1 VTNGCFDV
9 KTKAEKGQGFAL
21 NANDFKKMI
30 LGANHFFERK
40 KESINALN
48 VFPVPDGDTGTNM
61 SMTLKAAVEGSI
73 QYKGQSIGELSEIVA
88 SNALMGARGNSGV
101 ILSQIFKGLARG
113 LRNKDTISPAELSKA
128 FQYGVVY
135 AYKAVSKPVE
145 GTILTVAREMARGIR
160 RAVVK
165 GGNLYDSIEEA
176 IESGKEALE
185 KTTEMLPV
193 LKKAGVVDAGGLGLL
208 VFFEGCLFALK
219 RSFNEIMTYK
229 EKEPREKAVP
239 DADSVFQSTAEPLD
253 LDYPYCTEMI
263 IKSDS
268 GYFGSLK
275 ENLAS
280 CGDSLLVVTDSRAA
294 KIHIHTAC
302 PDLVLQTALQYG
314 TLHDIKIENMHDQ
327 HKEAFAPTPA
337 IENTII
343 LPGDNRQEKGAVGI
357 VAVSFGKGFREVFL
371 SLGVDEVVF
380 GGQTMNPKVE
390 DLVNAVDNLTQEAA
404 IILPNN
410 KNIIMVAEQVKIL
423 TDKKVEVLETRSLP
437 EGISALLAY
446 RTAATL
452 EDNFASMQQG
462 AGRVKTGLVTF
473 ATRDALINDRE
484 VAPGHYLGLSGED
497 IVTAGQDLYCAALD
511 LAREI
516 LKPENDIITVFYGED
531 VKRAEASNLVSA
543 LEDLYP
549 ELEVELQYGGQP
561 LYYYVFSVE

>member
-1 VTNGCFDV
+1 MNV
-9 KTKAEKGQGFAL
+9 
-21 NANDFKKMI
+21 NDFKKMI

-61 SMTLKAAVEGSI
+61 SMTLKAAVEGSM
-73 QYKGQSIGELSEIVA
+73 QYKGQSIGELSDIVA

-101 ILSQIFKGLARG
+101 ILSQILRGLARG

-160 RAVVK
+160 KTVVK

-185 KTTEMLPV
+185 KTTEMLPA

-219 RSFNEIMTYK
+219 SSFNEIMASK
-229 EKEPREKAVP
+229 EERVREEAP
-239 DADSVFQSTAEPLD
+239 PGSESALRGTAKPLD

-263 IKSDS
+263 IKSHS
-268 GYFGSLK
+268 GHFGSLK
-275 ENLAS
+275 DDLAS
-280 CGDSLLVVTDSRAA
+280 YGDSLLVVTDSRAA

-302 PDLVLQTALQYG
+302 PDLVLQRALQYG

-337 IENTII
+337 VENTII
-343 LPGDNRQEKGAVGI
+343 LPGDDQQEKGTVGI
-357 VAVSFGKGFREVFL
+357 VTVSFGKGFREVFL
-371 SLGVDEVVF
+371 SLGADEVVF

-390 DLVNAVDNLTQEAA
+390 DLLKAVDSLTQDAA

-410 KNIIMVAEQVKIL
+410 KNIIMVAEQVKNL
-423 TDKKVEVLETRSLP
+423 SDKKVEVLKTRSLP

-446 RTAATL
+446 STTGTL

-473 ATRDALINDRE
+473 ATREALINEQE

-497 IVTAGQDLYCAALD
+497 IVSAGPDLNRTALD
-511 LAREI
+511 LVRVIIE
-516 LKPENDIITVFYGED
+516 PEDDIITVFYGED
-531 VKRAEASNLVSA
+531 VERAEASNLVST

-549 ELEVELQYGGQP
+549 ELEVELRYGGQP